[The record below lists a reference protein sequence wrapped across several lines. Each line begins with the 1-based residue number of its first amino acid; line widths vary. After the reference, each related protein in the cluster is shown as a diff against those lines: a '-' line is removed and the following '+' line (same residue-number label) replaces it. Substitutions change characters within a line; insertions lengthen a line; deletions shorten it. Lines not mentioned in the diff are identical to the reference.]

1 MASAYGSLSLVGRR
15 GGPHRA
21 DLRWMVRSVWRA
33 PMPDEAGARA
43 DGAPRPAVTPAALLD
58 PALEVVPFTGREP
71 ELSDLLAWARKGRGT
86 GVRLVTGPGGVGK
99 TRLAVELSRRLVVSG
114 WAGLTVPDGGEA
126 DAVTDAVGLRARRVL
141 IVVDR
146 AESRPGLAQLLRDAA
161 AARGTVRV
169 LLLART
175 AGEWWERLETDEL
188 AVRRLLA
195 DAQTGTDLDPRLTED
210 QDDAAVVRAAAVALA
225 AALARPVPASH
236 VVGSSGARVL
246 DLHATALARVLD
258 GGPGGLARGGL
269 GDLARILWPDDG
281 GRAAALASL
290 VGSAPGGDPS
300 AGPLQPDALAE
311 HVVVS
316 ALGGLPPGTVGAALD
331 AAPSAPVHPAFRAA
345 TLLVRAAAE
354 RSGRPDELRATV
366 ELLEEAV
373 GRLPDDLALL
383 AAVFGALPGRSLATA
398 PLRVAVRER
407 TLGLVPEGVSEERA
421 VALREL
427 GMALGRSGRAADA
440 VPVKTQAVEL
450 LRELTDRDS
459 CRFLPRLALALR
471 DLGLSYQDVGR
482 LEDARAVQQEAVALQ
497 RDLVDREPGVHE
509 GELASVLTSLGA
521 TYWELGRAEASYAPS
536 REAVELLRTQAQRS
550 PGRFLPELGYA
561 LGNLGIRLS
570 GLGRVH
576 EALAPTEESVQIL
589 RALARDNPDAYQP
602 YLAAALAQLGVRL
615 AEVGQVARAVPPTEE
630 AVAIRRDLARSNPGY
645 LPFLARVLSN
655 LGGLYSA
662 LGRTAEALSAGRE
675 AVATCRDL
683 VRTMPAR
690 FLPELA
696 DSLSNLG
703 VTYSRLAQPIE
714 ALAAEREALSVR
726 RELAERSPGRHLPD
740 LAASLS
746 NLGVRYSEI
755 GHPEDAL
762 EPTMEAVTIR
772 RRLAGQVPGRFGPD
786 LADALLNL
794 GATYADLNRPQEA
807 LGPTTEALAVRRILA
822 SGNPGRFG
830 PDLAAA
836 LTNQAAQLADNR
848 RFVEALAPARE
859 AVELRRELVRAGHD
873 LHRAGLA
880 RSLSVL
886 ARIGDELGHADDAR
900 RARDEAERLQ
910 PA

>member
-1 MASAYGSLSLVGRR
+1 MGSGYGSLSLVGRR

-21 DLRWMVRSVWRA
+21 DLWWTVRSVWRA
-33 PMPDEAGARA
+33 PVPDQGGARD
-43 DGAPRPAVTPAALLD
+43 DGAPRPPATPAALLD

-99 TRLAVELSRRLVVSG
+99 TRLAVELSRRLVRSG
-114 WAGLTVPDGGEA
+114 WAVLAVPDGGEA
-126 DAVTDAVGLRARRVL
+126 DAVTDALGLRARRVL

-161 AARGTVRV
+161 VARGTVRV

-195 DAQTGTDLDPRLTED
+195 DAQAGTDLDPRLTED
-210 QDDAAVVRAAAVALA
+210 QDDAAVVLAAAIALA
-225 AALARPVPASH
+225 AALGRPVPASH

-246 DLHATALARVLD
+246 DLHATALARVLG
-258 GGPGGLARGGL
+258 GGPGGL
-269 GDLARILWPDDG
+269 GDLARLLWRDDG
-281 GRAAALASL
+281 GQAAALASL

-331 AAPSAPVHPAFRAA
+331 AAPTASVHPAFRAA

-366 ELLEEAV
+366 ELLGEAV
-373 GRLPDDLALL
+373 DRLPDDLELL
-383 AAVFGALPGRSLATA
+383 TTVFGALPGRSLATA
-398 PLRVAVRER
+398 PLRVSVRER
-407 TLGLVPEGVSEERA
+407 TLGLVPEGVTEERA
-421 VALREL
+421 AALREL
-427 GMALGRSGRAADA
+427 GMALGRSGRAAEA

-450 LRELTDRDS
+450 LRELADRDS

-482 LEDARAVQQEAVALQ
+482 LEDARAVQQEAVALL
-497 RDLVDREPGVHE
+497 RDLVEREPGVHE
-509 GELASVLTSLGA
+509 GHLASVLTWLGA
-521 TYWELGRAEASYAPS
+521 TYWELGRAEAAYAPS
-536 REAVELLRTQAQRS
+536 REAVVLLRTQVQRS

-589 RALARDNPDAYQP
+589 RALARDNPDAYQS

-615 AEVGQVARAVPPTEE
+615 AQVGQVARAVPPTEE

-655 LGGLYSA
+655 LGGLYSV
-662 LGRTAEALSAGRE
+662 LGRTGEALSAGRE

-683 VRTMPAR
+683 VRTMPER
-690 FLPELA
+690 FRPELA
-696 DSLSNLG
+696 DALSNLG
-703 VTYSRLAQPIE
+703 VTYSRLARPIE

-746 NLGVRYSEI
+746 NLGVRYSEL
-755 GHPEDAL
+755 GRPEDAL

-794 GATYADLNRPQEA
+794 GATYADLNRPQDA

-822 SGNPGRFG
+822 SSNPGRFG